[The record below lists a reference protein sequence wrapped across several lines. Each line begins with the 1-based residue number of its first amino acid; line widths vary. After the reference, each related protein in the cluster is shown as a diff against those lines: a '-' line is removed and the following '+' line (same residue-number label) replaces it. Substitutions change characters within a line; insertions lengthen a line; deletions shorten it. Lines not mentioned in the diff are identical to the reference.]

1 MNRVE
6 EKARGSLERSTR
18 WVRSRSKAYSD
29 RSKTTTTTKVADA
42 RVEQETN
49 HNSRA
54 AAGAITA

>member
-6 EKARGSLERSTR
+6 EKARGSLKRSGS
-18 WVRSRSKAYSD
+18 WVRGRSKAYSD
-29 RSKTTTTTKVADA
+29 WSKTTTTKVADA